1 MKKFYITFILM
12 IIIISAS
19 TACFAT
25 QFYDVLGTKYESP
38 TEILY
43 TLGIV
48 DGTSEHV
55 FSANRGVT
63 RAEMAKL
70 VFTVYGL
77 DDLVVY
83 AAPEESKPFKDIKDS
98 EWYYDYVCAAAGMK
112 IINGYSDGTFRP
124 DEKVTYAE
132 AVTMLIRALGYTN
145 LTAKEGESWEVPYIK
160 KMNDIKLAKNL
171 GYFKNSDFATRG
183 DVAIMIWN
191 MLNCETY
198 MIVAERTYGGFVRD
212 NVPGKIIDRYY
223 PNYAIIDDD
232 ILEEIYVDKSGE
244 YAIATRK
251 IDYVKVPNA
260 IPLKRIGVKV
270 SGIYNIEENMAVGL
284 SFIYDEDFDD
294 GSTLEL
300 EELYNLNGAKK
311 KEYTLGKS
319 KNYAYVYFNSNGKID
334 RVTYLGSNENILV
347 KEAKITTTT
356 TKKDDA
362 DDDDDDDDADADKT
376 EIKSGTILI
385 NDEIEIEISEVLI
398 NEDGEFMNWS
408 SIREDGVLSM
418 LENDMYVFYDKLKKG
433 TLDAITTNDGDLCL
447 TIDGV
452 LYVCDEKAICKVYG
466 SETLKKATKKNLEE
480 YVGRSVELITSYS
493 GEVMQIN
500 LEENYEN
507 SSEIIRF
514 GIVLECKEFE
524 NDKTERL
531 LRIQTAD
538 GKKLMH
544 LSNKIYSNELEVGS
558 LIHFEYSGS
567 RIESLK
573 IFSDGLEISNTKVDM
588 NIENKTYS
596 GSSIGGYGVDEETV
610 IYVIEKEYV
619 VNSDKSIK
627 GYSMH
632 VEDSRGVLEN
642 LEKEAVHVV
651 YDEYSNA
658 VAIFIEK
665 ELNKYDYKYA
675 RVLDVYEEKI
685 TEDKKDT
692 KYALKIKVSPFN
704 NVVSEYELVGIAT
717 CEPGDLISY
726 TVDEDELTVKERYNA
741 KLLGDKR
748 DYIIES
754 VKNKVAYLTNGEQ
767 IDFSKDSFEV
777 NGKKYLFEKYIVV
790 YSKVSK
796 TSGEWKFYSG
806 TIEEPEKLILKAGDR
821 IAIDEIENLIV
832 IYRGYKD

>member
-19 TACFAT
+19 TACFGA

-77 DDLVVY
+77 DDLIVD
-83 AAPEESKPFKDIKDS
+83 AAPEGSKPFKDVKDS
-98 EWYYDYVCAAAGMK
+98 EWYYDYVCAAADMK

-124 DEKVTYAE
+124 NEKVTYAE

-160 KMNDIKLAKNL
+160 KMSDIRLAKNL

-198 MIVAERTYGGFVRD
+198 MIIKEKTYDGFVRD
-212 NVPGKIIDRYY
+212 NVAGKIIDRYY
-223 PNYAIIDDD
+223 PDYAIIDDD

-260 IPLKRIGVKV
+260 IPLRRIGVKV
-270 SGIYNIEENMAVGL
+270 SGIYNIKENMAVGL
-284 SFIYDEDFDD
+284 SFIYDEEFDD

-300 EELYNLNGAKK
+300 KDIYDLNAVKK
-311 KEYTLGKS
+311 NEYVLGKS
-319 KNYAYVYFNSNGKID
+319 KNYAYVYFNNNGKID

-356 TKKDDA
+356 TKKDDDN
-362 DDDDDDDDADADKT
+362 DDDDET
-376 EIKSGTILI
+376 EVKSGTILI

-398 NEDGEFMNWS
+398 NEDGEFMEWS
-408 SIREDGVLSM
+408 AIKENGVLSK
-418 LENDMYVFYDKLKKG
+418 LKNGMYVYYNKLTKG
-433 TLDAITTNDGDLCL
+433 ELEEVTLKNGILCL
-447 TIDGV
+447 IVNGNI
-452 LYVCDEKAICKVYG
+452 YECDESAIYKLYG
-466 SETLKKATKKNLEE
+466 SETLKKISKKKLEE

-493 GEVMQIN
+493 GEVMQMCF
-500 LEENYEN
+500 EENYEN
-507 SSEIIRF
+507 AVEVLRF
-514 GIVLECKEFE
+514 GIVVECNKLDDESME
-524 NDKTERL
+524 VELAINDKIKTFTYEN
-531 LRIQTAD
+531 
-538 GKKLMH
+538 
-544 LSNKIYSNELEVGS
+544 SVYSNELEAGS
-558 LIHFEYSGS
+558 LINFEYSGS
-567 RIESLK
+567 WIESLK
-573 IFSDGLEISNTKVDM
+573 VFSDGLEISNAKVDM

-610 IYVIEKEYV
+610 IYVIEKEYQ

-627 GYSMH
+627 SYNMY
-632 VEDSRGVLEN
+632 VEDDKNVLED
-642 LEKEAVHVV
+642 LEKEVVHVV
-651 YDEYSNA
+651 YNEYNNA
-658 VAIFIEK
+658 IAVFIEK
-665 ELNKYDYKYA
+665 ELNKYEYKYA

-685 TEDKKDT
+685 SEDNKVE
-692 KYALKIKVSPFN
+692 KYVLKIRVSPFN

-754 VKNKVAYLTNGEQ
+754 VKNKVANLTNGEQ

>member
-1 MKKFYITFILM
+1 MKKIYITFIL
-12 IIIISAS
+12 IIVMFSAS
-19 TACFAT
+19 TACFGA
-25 QFYDVLGTKYESP
+25 QFYDTLGTKYESP

-55 FSANRGVT
+55 FAANRGIT

-77 DDLVVY
+77 DDSIVGTTL
-83 AAPEESKPFKDIKDS
+83 EGKKPFKDVKDS
-98 EWYYDYVCAAAGMK
+98 EWYYDYVCAAADMK

-124 DEKVTYAE
+124 NEKVTYAE
-132 AVTMLIRALGYTN
+132 AATMIIRALGYTDIV
-145 LTAKEGESWEVPYIK
+145 AKEGESWEAPYIK

-198 MIVAERTYGGFVRD
+198 MIVKEKTYDGFVRG

-223 PNYAIIDDD
+223 PDYAIIDDD
-232 ILEEIYVDKSGE
+232 ILEEIYVDKTGE
-244 YAIATRK
+244 YAISTEK
-251 IDYVKVPNA
+251 IDYVKVQNP
-260 IPLKRIGVKV
+260 IPLRRIGVKV
-270 SGIYNIEENMAVGL
+270 SGIYNIEKNMAIGL
-284 SFIYDEDFDD
+284 NFIYDEDFDE
-294 GSTLEL
+294 GSTIEL
-300 EELYNLNGAKK
+300 DELYDLNIAKRN
-311 KEYTLGKS
+311 EYVVGKS
-319 KNYAYVYFNSNGKID
+319 KNYAYVYFNSNDKID
-334 RVTYLGSNENILV
+334 RITYLGSNENILV
-347 KEAKITTTT
+347 KEAKIEKVTI
-356 TKKDDA
+356 KKDN
-362 DDDDDDDDADADKT
+362 DDDDDEEDEDDNEIEVKT
-376 EIKSGTILI
+376 GTILI

-398 NEDGEFMNWS
+398 NEDGELMDWS
-408 SIREDGVLSM
+408 SVKEDGVLSK
-418 LENDMYVFYDKLKKG
+418 LENDMYVFYNKIKSG
-433 TLDAITTNDGDLCL
+433 TLDAITINDGDLCL

-452 LYVCDEKAICKVYG
+452 IYICDGNAIYKLYG

-493 GEVMQIN
+493 GEVMQIS

-507 SSEIIRF
+507 ASEIIRF

-524 NDKTERL
+524 NDTTEKL
-531 LRIQTAD
+531 VRIQTAD
-538 GKKLMH
+538 GKKFMH
-544 LSNKIYSNELEVGS
+544 LSSKVYSKELEAGS
-558 LIHFEYSGS
+558 LINFEYSGS
-567 RIESLK
+567 RIESLEV
-573 IFSDGLEISNTKVDM
+573 FSDGLKISNVKVDM
-588 NIENKTYS
+588 DIENKTYL
-596 GSSIGGYGVDEETV
+596 GNSIGGYGIDEETV
-610 IYVIEKEYV
+610 IYIIEKEYV
-619 VNSDKSIK
+619 VNSDKAIK
-627 GYSMH
+627 SYNMY
-632 VEDSRGVLEN
+632 VEDDKNVLED
-642 LEKEAVHVV
+642 LEKQVVHVV
-651 YDEYSNA
+651 YNEYNNA
-658 VAIFIEK
+658 VAIFVEK

-704 NVVSEYELVGIAT
+704 NVVSEYTLVGIAT

-726 TVDEDELTVKERYNA
+726 SLDEEELTVKERYNA

-754 VKNKVAYLTNGEQ
+754 VKNKVVYLTNGEQ
-767 IDFSKDSFEV
+767 IDFTKDTFEI

-790 YSKVSK
+790 YSKVSNI
-796 TSGEWKFYSG
+796 SGEWKFYSA
-806 TIEEPEKLILKAGDR
+806 TIEEPEKLVLKAGDR
-821 IAIDEIENLIV
+821 IAIDEIEDLIV